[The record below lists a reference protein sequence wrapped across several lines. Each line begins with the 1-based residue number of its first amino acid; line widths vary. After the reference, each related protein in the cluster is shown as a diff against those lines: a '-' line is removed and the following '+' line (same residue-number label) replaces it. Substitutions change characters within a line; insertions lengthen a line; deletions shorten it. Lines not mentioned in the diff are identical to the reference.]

1 MQVMMKVPFWEAN
14 FDMPKEKAADLVQ
27 KAFQYA
33 AERDPAEI
41 PAPARKPQNMSG
53 DSGAARTAA
62 RATPTHRRRGYKG
75 FLLVKCESCGKVRG
89 FCSQSPVTRFTCN
102 CGHYT
107 ELHNLRAVRLR
118 CKCGSAFTYRTNIT
132 EERFDFPCFNCGNPV
147 DLELNKHGTAYDT
160 IT

>member
-14 FDMPKEKAADLVQ
+14 FDMPQEKAADLVQ
-27 KAFQYA
+27 RAFQYA
-33 AERDPAEI
+33 AERTQRE
-41 PAPARKPQNMSG
+41 
-53 DSGAARTAA
+53 
-62 RATPTHRRRGYKG
+62 YKG

-89 FCSQSPVTRFTCN
+89 FCSKSPVTHFTCN

-107 ELHNLRAVRLR
+107 ELHDLRTVRLR

-132 EERFDFPCFNCGNPV
+132 EERFDFPCLNCGNPV